1 MCTRSPGAK
10 RDNEIPKGGLEKRAS
25 KIKLNRSVGLPQCSE
40 RQLKD
45 IDPDYYISKLLKP
58 RPPIVLIME
67 ETTSLGVRIRES

>member
-1 MCTRSPGAK
+1 VLRDTTKFQREGSRREQAK
-10 RDNEIPKGGLEKRAS
+10 L
-25 KIKLNRSVGLPQCSE
+25 KLNRTVGLPQCSE

-67 ETTSLGVRIRES
+67 ETTSLGERIRES